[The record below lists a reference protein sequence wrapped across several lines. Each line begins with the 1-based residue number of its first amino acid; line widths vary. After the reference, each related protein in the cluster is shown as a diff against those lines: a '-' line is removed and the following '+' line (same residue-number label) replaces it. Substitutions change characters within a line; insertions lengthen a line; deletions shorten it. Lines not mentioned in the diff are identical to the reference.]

1 MPDPPSLLGD
11 LVSEFRRRLHGVEH
25 VIALLFARHQ
35 GLMVR
40 AGGKPRIRSL
50 ADLTRPGIRF
60 VNREPGSGT
69 RLLFDALLESESLK
83 PSDITGYDHE
93 EFTHMATAATVRA
106 GMAEAA
112 FGIEAA
118 ARVHGL
124 RFIPVV
130 TERYYLA
137 CRRNS
142 PARIA
147 METLLAAAQSPSFHR
162 VVNKIGGYEFAKA
175 GTRVPLAKLFAS
187 RAK

>member
-1 MPDPPSLLGD
+1 
-11 LVSEFRRRLHGVEH
+11 
-25 VIALLFARHQ
+25 
-35 GLMVR
+35 
-40 AGGKPRIRSL
+40 
-50 ADLTRPGIRF
+50 
-60 VNREPGSGT
+60 
-69 RLLFDALLESESLK
+69 
-83 PSDITGYDHE
+83 
-93 EFTHMATAATVRA
+93 MATAATVRA

-162 VVNKIGGYEFAKA
+162 VVNKIGGYELANA